1 MPKFLI
7 EVPHEADQAACARAV
22 QTFLQT
28 GSHFLAN
35 ADWGCP
41 DGEHKAW
48 LLLEIGS
55 REDARSVLPPSYRS
69 QAKIVRLK
77 KYTWKDFK
85 EGSGEH
91 PS

>member
-1 MPKFLI
+1 MARVLI
-7 EVPHEADQAACARAV
+7 EVPHGSDKAACARAV

-48 LLLEIGS
+48 LLLEVES
-55 REDARSVLPPSYRS
+55 REDARSVLPPSYRPE
-69 QAKIVRLK
+69 AKIVCLT
-77 KYTWKDFK
+77 KYTMKDVW
-85 EGSGEH
+85 EASAEH
-91 PS
+91 PG